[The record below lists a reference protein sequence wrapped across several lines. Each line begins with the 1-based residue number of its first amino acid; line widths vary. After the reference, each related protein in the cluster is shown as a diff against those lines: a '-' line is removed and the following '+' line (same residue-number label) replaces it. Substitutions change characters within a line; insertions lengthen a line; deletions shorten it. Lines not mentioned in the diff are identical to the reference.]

1 MKAGVLALLAVGAVD
16 AADPIGQ
23 VIAMCEDLSAKVS
36 AEGEAQQKAYE
47 EYFEWCDDTAKEKS
61 NELTTANAQKE
72 KLEASI
78 QEFASEIEVCST
90 NIEDLAGA
98 ISENSKDLDAATKIR
113 KEEAGAFAK
122 NEGEL
127 EDVVATLGK
136 AITVLEKEMAAGS
149 AAFAQVSQSASMS
162 EMMKSLNLIIDASS
176 IGQSDKK
183 KLTALVQSNQ
193 DSEDED
199 SEDAPAGAQY
209 EKKSGSIVD
218 VLVDMKDKAEAQ
230 LGDLR
235 KAERTSKQNY
245 GKLKQTLT
253 DQLNN
258 DNAGMEF
265 NKKKKAGSEEA
276 KATAE
281 GELEVTVKDIKTTE
295 EALALTQKDCM
306 QVATDHEAAMVS
318 MAEELKVIAMAIKI
332 IKEATLVQTAAAPS
346 FVQTKMETAMQS
358 VSSKVTK
365 ILRKLGKEQHSGAL
379 TQLASRIAMMQR
391 SGAFRNADPFVKV
404 RGMISDMLAKLE
416 KQMGAEAAEKAYCDE
431 EMGKTEEKKTKLET
445 TVEKLTNKIDK
456 SASKSAELK
465 SEVKTLQEELATL
478 AKEQEEMDKVRADE
492 HAVYLEE
499 KAVLEKGLAGIRKAL
514 QLLRDYYGGAAA
526 AAAALVQEDASE
538 DSDDAQPAAPAGHS
552 KSGGAGGSIISILE
566 VAESDMAKGLAKV
579 ETEEADEQS
588 AYDETTQENKITKA
602 AKDQDVK
609 YKAMEAAGLDKS
621 ITELSSDRETTNTEL
636 GSVLAYYAKIQ
647 ERCVAK
653 PVSYEARKKARE
665 AEINGLKEALT
676 VLENEAALAQTG
688 SKKGRNSMRG
698 ALQL

>member
-1 MKAGVLALLAVGAVD
+1 MKAVISALLLVGA
-16 AADPIGQ
+16 AGEGADPIGQ
-23 VIAMCEDLSAKVS
+23 VIAMCEDLSAKVA

-78 QEFASEIEVCST
+78 QEFESEIENCAT
-90 NIEDLAGA
+90 NIEDLAKA
-98 ISENSKDLDAATKIR
+98 ISDNSKDLDAATKIR
-113 KEEAGAFAK
+113 NEESSAFAK

-149 AAFAQVSQSASMS
+149 AAFAQVSNSASMS

-176 IGQSDKK
+176 IGQSDKQ
-183 KLTALVQSNQ
+183 KLVALVQSKE
-193 DSEDED
+193 DSEDDD
-199 SEDAPAGAQY
+199 SEDAPSAANY

-218 VLVDMKDKAEAQ
+218 VLVDMKDKAETQ
-230 LGDLR
+230 LADLR

-253 DQLNN
+253 DNLAN
-258 DNAGMEF
+258 DNADMAF
-265 NKKKKAGSEEA
+265 QKKKKAGSEEA

-306 QVATDHEAAMVS
+306 QVATDHEAAVQS
-318 MAEELKVIAMAIKI
+318 MNEELKVIAMAIKI
-332 IKEATLVQTAAAPS
+332 IKEATFVQTSATS

-358 VSSKVTK
+358 VSSQVTK
-365 ILRKLGKEQHSGAL
+365 TLRRLAKEQHSGAL
-379 TQLASRIAMMQR
+379 AQLASRIAMLQR
-391 SGAFRNADPFVKV
+391 SGAFRSTDPFVKV
-404 RGMISDMLAKLE
+404 RGMISDMISKLE
-416 KQMGAEAAEKAYCDE
+416 KSMGAEAAEKAYCDE

-465 SEVKTLQEELATL
+465 EQVKTLQEELATM

-492 HAVYLEE
+492 HKVYLEE
-499 KAVLEKGLAGIRKAL
+499 KAVLVKGLAGLRKAL
-514 QLLRDYYGGAAA
+514 ELLRDYYGSAS
-526 AAAALVQEDASE
+526 AAALVQEDAGE
-538 DSDDAQPAAPAGHS
+538 DADDAQPAAPAGHS

-566 VAESDMAKGLAKV
+566 VAEEDMAKELTKV
-579 ETEEADEQS
+579 ETQEADEQA
-588 AYDETTQENKITKA
+588 AYDETTQENKVTKA

-609 YKAMEAAGLDKS
+609 YKSQEAASLDKS
-621 ITELSSDRETTNTEL
+621 ITELTGDRDTTSEEL
-636 GSVLAYYAKIQ
+636 TTVNMYFMKIQ

-653 PVSYEARKKARE
+653 PVSYEERKKARE
-665 AEINGLKEALT
+665 AEIKGLKEALSI
-676 VLENEAALAQTG
+676 LESEAALVQTG
-688 SKKGRNSMRG
+688 SKKAGNMRG

>member
-1 MKAGVLALLAVGAVD
+1 MKAVISALLLVGA
-16 AADPIGQ
+16 AGEGADPIGQ
-23 VIAMCEDLSAKVS
+23 VIAMCEDLSAKVA

-78 QEFASEIEVCST
+78 QEFESEIENCAT
-90 NIEDLAGA
+90 NIEDLAKA
-98 ISENSKDLDAATKIR
+98 ISDNSKDLDAATKIR
-113 KEEAGAFAK
+113 NEESSAFAK

-149 AAFAQVSQSASMS
+149 AAFAQVSNSASMS

-176 IGQSDKK
+176 IGQSDKQ
-183 KLTALVQSNQ
+183 KLVALVQSKE
-193 DSEDED
+193 DSEDDD
-199 SEDAPAGAQY
+199 SEDAPSAANY

-218 VLVDMKDKAEAQ
+218 VLVDMKDKAETQ
-230 LGDLR
+230 LADLR

-253 DQLNN
+253 ANLAN
-258 DNAGMEF
+258 DNADMAF
-265 NKKKKAGSEEA
+265 QKKKKAGSEEA

-306 QVATDHEAAMVS
+306 QVATDHEAAVQS
-318 MAEELKVIAMAIKI
+318 MNEELKVIAMAIKI
-332 IKEATLVQTAAAPS
+332 IKEATFVQTSATS

-358 VSSKVTK
+358 VSSKVTQT
-365 ILRKLGKEQHSGAL
+365 LRRLAKEQHSGAL
-379 TQLASRIAMMQR
+379 AQLASRIAMLQR
-391 SGAFRNADPFVKV
+391 SGAFRSTDPFVKV
-404 RGMISDMLAKLE
+404 RGMISDMISKLE
-416 KQMGAEAAEKAYCDE
+416 KSMGAEAAEKAYCDE

-465 SEVKTLQEELATL
+465 EQVKTLQEELATM

-492 HAVYLEE
+492 HKVYLEE
-499 KAVLEKGLAGIRKAL
+499 KAVLVKGLAGLRKAL
-514 QLLRDYYGGAAA
+514 ELLRDYYGSAS
-526 AAAALVQEDASE
+526 AAALVQEDAGE
-538 DSDDAQPAAPAGHS
+538 DADDAQPAAPAGHS

-566 VAESDMAKGLAKV
+566 VAESDMAKELTKV
-579 ETEEADEQS
+579 ETAEADEQA
-588 AYDETTQENKITKA
+588 AYDETTQENKVTKA

-609 YKAMEAAGLDKS
+609 YKTMEAAGLDKS

-636 GSVLAYYAKIQ
+636 GSVLAYYGKIQ

-665 AEINGLKEALT
+665 AEIAGLKEALT

-688 SKKGRNSMRG
+688 SRKGRSMRG